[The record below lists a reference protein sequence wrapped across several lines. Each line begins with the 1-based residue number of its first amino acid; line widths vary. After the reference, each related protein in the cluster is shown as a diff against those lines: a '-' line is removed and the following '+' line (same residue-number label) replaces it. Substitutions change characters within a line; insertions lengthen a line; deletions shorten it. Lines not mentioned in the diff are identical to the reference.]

1 MNNFKI
7 DKLPFYWRL
16 ASQNDNSPNIVEDFY
31 PFEFE
36 LHQKYGLL
44 IQKRKEDVLSSLTK
58 IYKEN
63 YNIGYFQ
70 DVNLNNDIG
79 KSYSKDFFDYLD
91 TVLLQN
97 SYIKR
102 ILEVGCG
109 DCVILKNLMV
119 KGYKVMG
126 IDPGPLAYEAGVK
139 KNIKVFTDF
148 FPSLL
153 IKEKVDLIFHV
164 DVLEHINNYEE
175 FLRAQYELL
184 NENGVIIVNVPDA
197 SDSFRMGDISLAM
210 HEHLNYFTED
220 SLHNTLE
227 SIGFRDITIKKSS
240 YGGSLYA
247 MGYRNKKIIV
257 GKKPNKI
264 DSYKKFTNNAKKN
277 SIKFNEYIGNILS
290 DNEKSLGFYVPL
302 RALPYI
308 SMSPFIKGFRFFDD
322 TPHWHHKFFDGIN
335 VKVENFSDL
344 KKDPV
349 TDLIVMSLTFGE
361 IIKNQVNNEFKG
373 NINIISLND
382 LINRPI

>member
-16 ASQNDNSPNIVEDFY
+16 ASQNDNSTNIVEDFY
-31 PFEFE
+31 SFEFE
-36 LHQKYGLL
+36 LNQKYGLL

-58 IYKEN
+58 IYKKN

-70 DVNLNNDIG
+70 DINLTNDIG
-79 KSYSKDFFDYLD
+79 KSYTKDFFDYLD
-91 TVLLQN
+91 KVLLQN
-97 SYIKR
+97 SYIKK

-109 DCVILKNLMV
+109 DCVILKNLME

-126 IDPGPLAYEAGVK
+126 IDPGPLAYEAGIK
-139 KNIKVFTDF
+139 KNIEVFTDF

-153 IKEKVDLIFHV
+153 IKEKVDLVFHV

-227 SIGFRDITIKKSS
+227 SIGFRDIMIKKSS

-257 GKKPNKI
+257 GN
-264 DSYKKFTNNAKKN
+264 
-277 SIKFNEYIGNILS
+277 
-290 DNEKSLGFYVPL
+290 
-302 RALPYI
+302 
-308 SMSPFIKGFRFFDD
+308 
-322 TPHWHHKFFDGIN
+322 
-335 VKVENFSDL
+335 
-344 KKDPV
+344 
-349 TDLIVMSLTFGE
+349 
-361 IIKNQVNNEFKG
+361 
-373 NINIISLND
+373 
-382 LINRPI
+382 